1 MKWLKFTH
9 SKGVDLLNLSSI
21 LRITK
26 TGETE
31 ITIFDNNSILPITF
45 TFDDDVATNQ
55 FFYKLTQ
62 VLDTINLDSLAVEY
76 FTRD

>member
-26 TGETE
+26 TGDTE

-45 TFDDDVATNQ
+45 TFDDDVTTNQ

-62 VLDTINLDSLAVEY
+62 VLDTINLDSMAVEY